1 MQMMDNDTMA
11 HKEALQTDHQLILS
25 LLNEYS
31 EKLTA
36 INRQIEALSDEFA
49 MKYFAL
55 GRNIILLVFI
65 PYLAWYLFSTL
76 SKNYISIDYLFV
88 FYPLVA
94 LLMTPLVYS
103 YLITTRRLKR
113 RLVAD
118 SRIIAAKLEKIIRV
132 ASQAQDHLD
141 MDYGLRLEFDIRLAE
156 AESAVSHFT
165 YNRRSA
171 KNAI

>member
-1 MQMMDNDTMA
+1 MA

-36 INRQIEALSDEFA
+36 TNRQIETLSDDLA
-49 MKYFAL
+49 MRYFAL
-55 GRNIILLVFI
+55 VRNIMLLVII
-65 PYLAWYLFSTL
+65 PYLSWYLFSIF
-76 SKNYISIDYLFV
+76 SKTYISIEYLFV

-156 AESAVSHFT
+156 AESAVSHFS
-165 YNRRSA
+165 YNKRTA
-171 KNAI
+171 NTAI

>member
-11 HKEALQTDHQLILS
+11 HKEGPQADHQLILS

-49 MKYFAL
+49 MKYIAL
-55 GRNIILLVFI
+55 GSYIMLLVFV
-65 PYLAWYLFSTL
+65 PYLAWYLVSTL
-76 SKNYISIDYLFV
+76 SRTYISIRYLFV

-94 LLMTPLVYS
+94 LLMTPLIYS
-103 YLITTRRLKR
+103 YLITARRLKR

-165 YNRRSA
+165 YNRRA
-171 KNAI
+171 EKIPI